1 MSDMIA
7 TSPLTFFCSGLLIGF
22 FLAVTSPLVP
32 GFVRA
37 LVSLWPLP
45 PYALQMELS
54 CVAHAPL
61 FLNQSGSVP
70 GRNGATFCAT
80 FPLAPG
86 SPAYVWSLMSRHESN
101 SRL

>member
-1 MSDMIA
+1 MSDMMS
-7 TSPLTFFCSGLLIGF
+7 TSPPTFFCSGLLVGF
-22 FLAVTSPLVP
+22 FLAVTPPLVP

-37 LVSLWPLP
+37 LVSLWLLP

-80 FPLAPG
+80 FSPG
-86 SPAYVWSLMSRHESN
+86 PRQPCLCLEPHEWSWKQL
-101 SRL
+101 